1 MVTEWYERF
10 LLIEAYRNKIFLLIE
25 AERNEKFL
33 LMEAVWNGNMQL

>member
-1 MVTEWYERF
+1 MVTEWNER
-10 LLIEAYRNKIFLLIE
+10 FLLIE